1 MKESLDILALIRSL
15 AQVIEDAKA
24 DGVVDWFDLIKLGDL
39 RKLASE
45 ALRGSQKIPGELL
58 ELDSDDIKILLEDLI
73 DAITK
78 VIKSIRR

>member
-45 ALRGSQKIPGELL
+45 ALRESQKIPGELL
-58 ELDSDDIKILLEDLI
+58 ELDSDSIKILLEDLI

-78 VIKSIRR
+78 VVKAIRR